1 MLAFLVKW
9 CILKFRFVKVQ
20 HVKLSVGPGFSL
32 TLNSI
37 NHNHEIVIP
46 FKVSEVF
53 FPLIFQS
60 FMSPVCDLTN
70 KCPNLSLH
78 ITHGR

>member
-60 FMSPVCDLTN
+60 FMSPVHTIFI
-70 KCPNLSLH
+70 LSIRHKHRLGH
-78 ITHGR
+78 K

>member
-37 NHNHEIVIP
+37 NHNHEIVNTI
-46 FKVSEVF
+46 
-53 FPLIFQS
+53 
-60 FMSPVCDLTN
+60 
-70 KCPNLSLH
+70 
-78 ITHGR
+78 